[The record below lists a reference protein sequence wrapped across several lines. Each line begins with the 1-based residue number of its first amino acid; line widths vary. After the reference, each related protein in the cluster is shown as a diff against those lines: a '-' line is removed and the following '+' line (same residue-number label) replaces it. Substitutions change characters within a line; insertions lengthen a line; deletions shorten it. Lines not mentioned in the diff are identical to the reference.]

1 MIPNAVAA
9 SILQSGLIP
18 TGTRVQ
24 VFNQIYWVFLGLGT
38 LVGIVVIGYML
49 KNAYEYRYRG
59 GVDDDS
65 DRPKLGEMPTGGGK
79 GKKLFLSFS
88 LSAIIVI
95 SLIAWTYGTLLYVEA
110 APDQG
115 ADTVDVEVVGYQFGW
130 EFHYKNDNGE
140 TMVTTDGILRVPEDT
155 RINLRV
161 TSRDVWH
168 NFGIPGQKVKA
179 DAIPGEYTDTWF
191 RSNQPGK
198 YQANCYE
205 LCGQGHSYMTADV
218 VVMEQGEYNSWY
230 EQAKSNS
237 TDGGNNSTAT
247 ATGTENSTATDTTTA
262 TDSNTT
268 AGGNSTATPT
278 GTAGG

>member
-18 TGTRVQ
+18 KGTRVQ

-38 LVGIVVIGYML
+38 LVGLVVIGYML
-49 KNAYEYRYRG
+49 KNAYTYRYRG
-59 GVDDDS
+59 GVDDDE
-65 DRPKLGEMPTGGGK
+65 DRPKLGEIPTGGGK
-79 GKKLFLSFS
+79 GKKLFLSFT

-110 APDQG
+110 APDQN
-115 ADTVDVEVVGYQFGW
+115 ADSVDVEVVGYQFGW
-130 EFHYKNDNGE
+130 EFHYKNEAGK
-140 TMVTTDGILRVPEDT
+140 TTVTTDGVLRVPEDT

-168 NFGIPGQKVKA
+168 NFGVPGLKVKA

-191 RSNQPGK
+191 RGSEPGR

-218 VVMEQGEYNSWY
+218 VVMEQSKFNAWY
-230 EQAKSNS
+230 QQAQSNS
-237 TDGGNNSTAT
+237 TASGGNNSTAT
-247 ATGTENSTATDTTTA
+247 GSNSTATG
-262 TDSNTT
+262 N
-268 AGGNSTATPT
+268 NSTATPT
-278 GTAGG
+278 GTAGA